1 MGKTFNIYALSAISL
16 ALLSVYPAAQAADP
30 IRITGQTEYSGAYK
44 NVPVTVETGGEL
56 YGTDGE
62 TEMVIQG
69 GRYETAPQV
78 LSVSGI
84 IRDAASLNV
93 DGGSTIRDTGTV
105 SNINTVIFTNTYNH
119 HIDNGVQGNLSLSL
133 TNEGTITN
141 VGTLLVD
148 GSASS
153 KGTIDVGTLGS
164 DAYRSG
170 FTVTGGTLK
179 VADGAYFD
187 VLRIDEKATSAKVD
201 IGGTLDVSTGFRL
214 QANVTAELDTVT
226 GSGYVRAEKGV
237 VDIDNKIQIDQ
248 YVSARTGGRIEV
260 NGNITS
266 SAVQAELGGQVSAG
280 SVTTDKISA
289 SGDGS
294 SIHITGVAQTNAVD
308 IQKGSSLKVYSLT
321 ARTGTELESFSNEG
335 TVILDS
341 GSLNV
346 RTFTNKG
353 SINATNGVSHLDQLT
368 ISQGGSFTGDMNI
381 DDFNISGSV
390 TVQPDSTLT
399 VDKLGTSKA
408 SVQAVTVNEN
418 STINVTGDAYFNHS
432 ISGSGLLKIA
442 GKANF
447 VAEYQQ
453 IRNRLSAGS
462 VETLGMTSLEAGAC
476 LDVETDLTVG
486 TASQLLVNTTELFV
500 GNDFI
505 VNGAGKVQMR
515 DGSDG
520 AIIINLVLNTTEGS
534 FFQTYKNLTVHSL
547 QVNGYGTIETYAT
560 DGDSSLSIGTVTA
573 AADAVV
579 AFVNEGT
586 FGGYQST
593 ASIGTVTLG
602 DGATLSNSGGSRTEG
617 ETQIDTP
624 PFAGMTIGSVN
635 GTNAVIQSD
644 AGGSMSIDTLS
655 GSGNRIEV
663 ESVES
668 GVTVTHNSSSGL
680 VYQTGG
686 TDADKLGTQQALLAA
701 AEMIGESDEGFET
714 AVADGLVN
722 GSGSAAF
729 DQNGNMIYSSTGES
743 LTMSALKQFSNA
755 TLAQWRYETNHL
767 SDRLGEVRRN
777 LGAAG
782 AWARIYGADTD
793 VTDTVTTEIK
803 TNTIQVGGDATVG
816 GNWIVGGAFSYTNMD
831 GTISNGSAEGET
843 YSLAAY
849 ASGFFDCG
857 GYIDI
862 IGRIGRLSSD
872 INAYTSS
879 GRLFDG
885 SYDNTALGLS
895 VETGYH
901 WRISDVFFMEPQ
913 AEFSYGV
920 VFGDDFTT
928 SSGVKVEQDDFQSLV
943 GRIGAR
949 IGADFPEKA
958 GNFYVQASVNH
969 EFLGD
974 NDFDAAYQGYSK
986 QHFTSEL
993 DGTWVSYGVG
1003 LQLNASDALSIYGS
1017 LSRANGSDY
1026 QDDYRYSIGARYV
1039 W

>member
-520 AIIINLVLNTTEGS
+520 AIINNLVLNTTEGS

-624 PFAGMTIGSVN
+624 P
-635 GTNAVIQSD
+635 
-644 AGGSMSIDTLS
+644 L
-655 GSGNRIEV
+655 RE
-663 ESVES
+663 
-668 GVTVTHNSSSGL
+668 
-680 VYQTGG
+680 
-686 TDADKLGTQQALLAA
+686 
-701 AEMIGESDEGFET
+701 
-714 AVADGLVN
+714 
-722 GSGSAAF
+722 
-729 DQNGNMIYSSTGES
+729 
-743 LTMSALKQFSNA
+743 
-755 TLAQWRYETNHL
+755 
-767 SDRLGEVRRN
+767 
-777 LGAAG
+777 
-782 AWARIYGADTD
+782 
-793 VTDTVTTEIK
+793 
-803 TNTIQVGGDATVG
+803 
-816 GNWIVGGAFSYTNMD
+816 
-831 GTISNGSAEGET
+831 
-843 YSLAAY
+843 
-849 ASGFFDCG
+849 
-857 GYIDI
+857 
-862 IGRIGRLSSD
+862 
-872 INAYTSS
+872 
-879 GRLFDG
+879 
-885 SYDNTALGLS
+885 
-895 VETGYH
+895 
-901 WRISDVFFMEPQ
+901 
-913 AEFSYGV
+913 
-920 VFGDDFTT
+920 
-928 SSGVKVEQDDFQSLV
+928 
-943 GRIGAR
+943 
-949 IGADFPEKA
+949 
-958 GNFYVQASVNH
+958 
-969 EFLGD
+969 
-974 NDFDAAYQGYSK
+974 
-986 QHFTSEL
+986 
-993 DGTWVSYGVG
+993 
-1003 LQLNASDALSIYGS
+1003 
-1017 LSRANGSDY
+1017 
-1026 QDDYRYSIGARYV
+1026 
-1039 W
+1039 

>member
-1 MGKTFNIYALSAISL
+1 MGKTFNLYALSAISL

-30 IRITGQTEYSGAYK
+30 VRITGQTEYSGAYK

-78 LSVSGI
+78 LSVSGT

-105 SNINTVIFTNTYNH
+105 SNIDTVTFTNTYNH
-119 HIDNGVQGNLSLSL
+119 HINNGVQGNLSSSL

-141 VGTLLVD
+141 VGTLLID
-148 GSASS
+148 GSANSN
-153 KGTIDVGTLGS
+153 GTIDVGTLGS

-335 TVILDS
+335 TVTLDS

-353 SINATNGVSHLDQLT
+353 SINDTNGVSHLNQLT
-368 ISQGGSFTGDMNI
+368 ISQGGFFTGDMNI

-399 VDKLGTSKA
+399 VDKLGTSEA

-418 STINVTGDAYFNHS
+418 STINVTGDAYFNNS
-432 ISGSGLLKIA
+432 ISGSGLLDIA

-447 VAEYQQ
+447 IADYQE
-453 IRNRLSAGS
+453 IRNQLSAGS
-462 VETLGMTSLEAGAC
+462 VETRGMTSLNAGAS
-476 LDVETDLTVG
+476 LNVATDLTVG
-486 TASQLLVNTTELFV
+486 TTSTLIVETTDLLI
-500 GNDFI
+500 GNDFV

-515 DGSDG
+515 DGSDD
-520 AIIINLVLNTTEGS
+520 AEINRLVLNTTEGS
-534 FFQTYKNLTVHSL
+534 YFQTYKDLTVHSL

-701 AEMIGESDEGFET
+701 AEMIGASDESFET

-722 GSGSAAF
+722 GSGYAAF
-729 DQNGNMIYSSTGES
+729 DQDGNMVYSRTSES

-777 LGAAG
+777 IGAAG

-803 TNTIQVGGDATVG
+803 TNTIQVGGDATIG